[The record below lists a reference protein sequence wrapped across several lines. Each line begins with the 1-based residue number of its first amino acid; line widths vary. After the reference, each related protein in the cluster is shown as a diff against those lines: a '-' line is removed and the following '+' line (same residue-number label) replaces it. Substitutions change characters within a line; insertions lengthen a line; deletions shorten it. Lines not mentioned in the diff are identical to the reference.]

1 MTEAL
6 VLKAER
12 REKMGT
18 REARR
23 LRSRGKVPVI
33 IYGHKQEPVSV
44 ALSHHDL
51 TLEVEHHHRLLGV
64 ELDGKLEQ
72 FLVKD
77 IQYDYLGDTIIH
89 VDLSRVNLDER
100 VQVMVAVVLKG
111 VPEGVH
117 EGGVLA
123 QTLTEVELECLV
135 TSIPEE
141 VRANIAHL
149 KAGENLT
156 AGELELPD
164 GALLVTEANAPVATV
179 RVKEEEVEEG
189 AVGEAE
195 TTDSAEPEMIAREKP
210 EEQEP
215 KS

>member
-1 MTEAL
+1 MAEAL

-33 IYGHKQEPVSV
+33 IYGHKQEPVSA

-51 TLEVEHHHRLLGV
+51 TMEIKHHHRLLGV
-64 ELDGKLEQ
+64 ELDGKMER

-89 VDLSRVNLDER
+89 VDLTRVNLDER
-100 VQVMVAVVLKG
+100 VQVMVEVVLKG

-123 QTLTEVELECLV
+123 QPLTSVELECPV
-135 TSIPEE
+135 VSIPEE
-141 VRANIAHL
+141 IRANIGHL
-149 KAGENLT
+149 KAGETLT
-156 AGELELPD
+156 AGDLELPD
-164 GALLVTEANAPVATV
+164 GASLITEANTPVATV
-179 RVKEEEVEEG
+179 RIKEEEAEEETVE
-189 AVGEAE
+189 EAE
-195 TTDSAEPEMIAREKP
+195 TTDSAEPERIGREKT
-210 EEQEP
+210 EEEEP

>member
-1 MTEAL
+1 MAEAL
-6 VLKAER
+6 VLKAEK

-33 IYGHKQEPVSV
+33 IYGHKQEPVSA
-44 ALSHHDL
+44 ALSHHEL
-51 TLEVEHHHRLLGV
+51 TMEIRHHHRLLTV
-64 ELDGKLEQ
+64 ELDGKMER

-89 VDLSRVNLDER
+89 VDLTRVNLDER
-100 VQVMVAVVLKG
+100 VQVMVEVVLKG

-123 QTLTEVELECLV
+123 QPLTSVELECLV
-135 TSIPEE
+135 VSIPEE
-141 VRANIAHL
+141 IRANIGYL
-149 KAGENLT
+149 KAGETLT

-164 GALLVTEANAPVATV
+164 GASLITDANAPVATV
-179 RVKEEEVEEG
+179 RVKEEEVEEET
-189 AVGEAE
+189 VEATE
-195 TTDSAEPEMIAREKP
+195 TTDSAEPERIVREKT
-210 EEQEP
+210 EEEP